1 MLDHMAHEKVYSAE
15 FQEAVAYSL
24 ACVHQ
29 QSLTLK
35 EKQEEEHFHLY
46 NDQDV
51 FAWCPGMGSQ
61 SNMCSP
67 AKSSKCA
74 QESSTWPQ
82 VYTG

>member
-1 MLDHMAHEKVYSAE
+1 MAHEKVYSAE

-51 FAWCPGMGSQ
+51 FACVQRAVGIHFDSTELFLWK
-61 SNMCSP
+61 SNVTTSP
-67 AKSSKCA
+67 SN
-74 QESSTWPQ
+74 
-82 VYTG
+82 VGRL